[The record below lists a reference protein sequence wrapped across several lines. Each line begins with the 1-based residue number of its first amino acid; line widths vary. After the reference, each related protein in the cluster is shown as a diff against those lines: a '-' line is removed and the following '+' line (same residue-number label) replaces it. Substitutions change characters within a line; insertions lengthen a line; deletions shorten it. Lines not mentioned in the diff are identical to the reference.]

1 MYAIVTGASSGMG
14 LEYARQLA
22 GVWGYDLLM
31 ISNQD
36 VELAQAAEEIRQAT
50 GVAVETLCM
59 DLSVSSAA
67 QEIVDFID
75 QRGLD
80 IEVLINNAG
89 ILVFDT
95 LNRVPARK
103 IDTLI
108 GLHVLTVTQLNR
120 LIGERLCQRGKGYI
134 LNMSS
139 MTAWTALPTIQA
151 YNATKAYILNLSK
164 SLWYEMA
171 PYGVHVLAVCPGSV
185 NTGLL
190 PFPDGMAK
198 IMRSTGLTMQPD
210 RLVRGALKALLRSKH
225 KVYLPG
231 AWNRF
236 VIVPVL
242 KHLPDWVVRIAL
254 KRLGFIHPNNSSPTK

>member
-1 MYAIVTGASSGMG
+1 MG

-22 GVWGYDLLM
+22 REWEYDLVM
-31 ISNQD
+31 ISNQEK
-36 VELAQAAEEIRQAT
+36 ELAEAAEAIRQET
-50 GVAVETLCM
+50 GVTVKTMVM
-59 DLSVSSAA
+59 DLSAGTAA

-75 QRGLD
+75 QEGLD

-89 ILVFDT
+89 ILVFDM
-95 LNRVPARK
+95 LQKVPQRK

-120 LIGERLCQRGKGYI
+120 LIGERLCKRGRGYI

-190 PFPDGMAK
+190 PFPEKMAR
-198 IMRSTGLTMQPD
+198 ILHATGITIDPD
-210 RLVRGALKALLRSKH
+210 QLVHGALRALMKSKR

-231 AWNRF
+231 AWNKF
-236 VIVPVL
+236 IIVPLL
-242 KHLPDWVVRIAL
+242 KHLPDWIVRIAL
-254 KRLGFIHPNNSSPTK
+254 KKLGFVG